1 MDCMFAVAIVN
12 VDVKSKVSNPARIK
26 ISTVEIKLI
35 TSLTEPS
42 KTYHGVVF

>member
-1 MDCMFAVAIVN
+1 MDCMFAIANVN
-12 VDVKSKVSNPARIK
+12 VHMKSKVSNPARIN
-26 ISTVEIKLI
+26 ISTVEIKLV